1 MCRTAQQVSSLYLIS
16 CNVISLPEIGGYFKV
31 ISRVYNPTFWRSSLF
46 SGDIFSYRDGS
57 MFSSASRDNDQTNVT
72 NCAAQQDAPWWYNNC
87 FHVCLTCEF
96 TKKPKKPSGKGIT
109 WANPW
114 HYKTFAKY
122 VLMMI
127 RPVKWKN
134 T

>member
-16 CNVISLPEIGGYFKV
+16 CNVISLLEIGGYF
-31 ISRVYNPTFWRSSLF
+31 YRSSLF
-46 SGDIFSYRDGS
+46 SGDSFSNHDGS

-72 NCAAQQDAPWWYNNC
+72 NCGVQQDAPWWYNNC
-87 FHVCLTCEF
+87 FQVCLMCEF
-96 TKKPKKPSGKGIT
+96 TKKPKNPSGKGIT

-122 VLMMI
+122 VQMMI
-127 RPVKWKN
+127 RPVK
-134 T
+134 

>member
-1 MCRTAQQVSSLYLIS
+1 M
-16 CNVISLPEIGGYFKV
+16 LPW
-31 ISRVYNPTFWRSSLF
+31 YNKKYRLQRDKKSAYK
-46 SGDIFSYRDGS
+46 SGHSTKQPWFGENDIMMSIDQGDSFSYRDGS

-127 RPVKWKN
+127 RPVK
-134 T
+134 